1 MTFTVFVILVAIM
14 IVFPFAWI
22 YYPTVKSKVT
32 GREESYKIY
41 RNGYNKYII
50 KRTRAMYGEIIY
62 SRYPGEYNSL
72 EDAEKQIE
80 NFKISKEKSKLA
92 FVKEVL

>member
-1 MTFTVFVILVAIM
+1 MTFIVFVIIVAIM
-14 IVFPFAWI
+14 VVLWI

-50 KRTRAMYGEIIY
+50 KRTRAMYGEIIC
-62 SRYPGEYNSL
+62 SRYPGEYDSL

-80 NFKISKEKSKLA
+80 NFKIAKEKSKLA